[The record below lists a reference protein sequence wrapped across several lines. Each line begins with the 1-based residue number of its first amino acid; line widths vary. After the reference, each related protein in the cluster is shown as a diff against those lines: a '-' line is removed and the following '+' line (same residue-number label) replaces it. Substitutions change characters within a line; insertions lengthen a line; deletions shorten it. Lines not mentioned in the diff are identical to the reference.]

1 MFERMYSI
9 VPLIKLNLLG
19 IGLRGSGSLTM
30 VPAGNKPK
38 RLLSVN
44 HTTNTVHQFIIDK
57 FAILDNSEK

>member
-1 MFERMYSI
+1 
-9 VPLIKLNLLG
+9 
-19 IGLRGSGSLTM
+19 M

-44 HTTNTVHQFIIDK
+44 HTTNTVYQFIIDK